1 MGNRRFTRWVRI
13 GLVAMALA
21 GVTAVP
27 MVDSASAAV
36 YSGRSIWCTR
46 C

>member
-27 MVDSASAAV
+27 MIDSASATT
-36 YSGRSIWCTR
+36 YSGRGNWCIR